1 MQRCYSLVMQL
12 LNTSCFFLCGGLVG
26 MACSRVFLWM
36 FDLAQLQILQES
48 LEAHPKRNRL
58 TSLQYVLQ
66 VRPQVSLKQVLPVT
80 DLF

>member
-1 MQRCYSLVMQL
+1 MQHCYSLVRQL
-12 LNTSCFFLCGGLVG
+12 LSISRFFLIGGLVG

-48 LEAHPKRNRL
+48 LEAHLKRNRL

-66 VRPQVSLKQVLPVT
+66 VRPQVTLKQILSVT
-80 DLF
+80 DLS